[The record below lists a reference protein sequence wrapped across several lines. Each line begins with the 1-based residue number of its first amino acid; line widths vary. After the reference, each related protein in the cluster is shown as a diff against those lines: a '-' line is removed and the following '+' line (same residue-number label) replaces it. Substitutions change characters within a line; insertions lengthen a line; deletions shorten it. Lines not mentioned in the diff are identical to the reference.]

1 MSLLSLAAVSR
12 SYGVRRGWLGRSAA
26 IRAVDGVSLSVGP
39 GRTLGVVGESGCGK
53 STTGRLALGFE
64 RPDGGSV
71 RFAGVPMPA
80 PDTPAW
86 RALRRRMQ
94 LVPQD
99 PLGALDRRLDIGR
112 QIAEPLAI
120 HAIGTAGERAERVAT
135 LLDAV
140 GLRADQAARHP
151 HALSGGQ
158 RQRAVL
164 ARALAAEPD
173 LLVCDEPVSALD
185 VSIQAQIVNLLM
197 ELQARRGVALLF
209 ISHDLRIVRQISHE
223 VAVMYLGRVVEQG
236 EPDAVF
242 TDPAHPYAR
251 ALVAA
256 IPRGA
261 VGGAVGGAAVRR
273 QVLQGDPPNPADRP
287 PGCAFHPR
295 CALAVPR
302 CRAEIP
308 DLKPRPGDGRLVACH
323 VAQDEA
329 ERTMRAPANRL
340 AATAGA
346 PG

>member
-1 MSLLSLAAVSR
+1 MTLLSLD
-12 SYGVRRGWLGRSAA
+12 GVARTYALRRGWLGRPAA
-26 IRAVDGVSLSVGP
+26 VRAVDQVSLSVEA

-64 RPDGGSV
+64 RPDAGVV
-71 RFAGVPMPA
+71 RFAGAPMPA
-80 PDTPAW
+80 PDTAAW
-86 RALRRRMQ
+86 RTLRRRMQ

-99 PLGALDRRLDIGR
+99 PLGALDRRLSVGR

-120 HAIGTAGERAERVAT
+120 HAIGTARERAARVAA
-135 LLDAV
+135 LLDDV

-164 ARALAAEPD
+164 ARALATEPD

-209 ISHDLRIVRQISHE
+209 ISHDLRVVRQMSHE
-223 VAVMYLGRVVEQG
+223 VAVMYLGRVVERG
-236 EPDAVF
+236 DPDAVF
-242 TDPAHPYAR
+242 AEPAHPYTR
-251 ALVAA
+251 ALVS
-256 IPRGA
+256 A
-261 VGGAVGGAAVRR
+261 VPGGGRR

-287 PGCAFHPR
+287 TGCAFHPR
-295 CALAVPR
+295 CVLAVGR
-302 CRAEIP
+302 CRAEVP

-329 ERTMRAPANRL
+329 ERMLPCSPQRTVRRL
-340 AATAGA
+340 AEEAR
-346 PG
+346 